1 MKAPN
6 LGLLQFVVL
15 IGSMISDEGS
25 KPEDCCNVVLLIGS
39 IISDEGSKSGT
50 VAICGIDSVY
60 HIR

>member
-6 LGLLQFVVL
+6 LGLLQFVIL

-25 KPEDCCNVVLLIGS
+25 KPETVAIVVLIGS
-39 IISDEGSKSGT
+39 IISDEGSKQET
-50 VAICGIDSVY
+50 VAICGIDRVN

>member
-15 IGSMISDEGS
+15 
-25 KPEDCCNVVLLIGS
+25 VGS
-39 IISDEGSKSGT
+39 IISDEGSKPET
-50 VAICGIDSVY
+50 VVMCSIDRVY